1 MCDGPWRCVSLCWSM
16 VLAHGVGWMS
26 SSESSSTWPFGLV
39 VRAIVDSPIPC
50 VVVREIALSTV
61 RLEGS
66 LSASQPMSE

>member
-1 MCDGPWRCVSLCWSM
+1 
-16 VLAHGVGWMS
+16 MS